1 LGKRIQKDTPV
12 DQRDYGVQ
20 QTNNKTTRASKKGK
34 REKPPAPPENLGNI
48 LAKTVKRFVP
58 FLNGLFQQFPEHR
71 QEGKLYYLMSHLL
84 WSGIFMY
91 LLLCGS
97 KKQYR
102 QDKRSDLFLKN
113 LLLLSKTH
121 EKTCCDP
128 DTIEYFLKN
137 FPYTFLETVPQRI
150 VNHLIRIKSL
160 DSYRFR
166 GYFLIAMDCTGM
178 QKYELRHC
186 KHCLKSKD
194 RKGKPFYYHPVLEA
208 KLVTPNGFAF
218 SIATE
223 FIENPQEFPT
233 KQDCEYNAFKRLAPK
248 LKSYF
253 PRLPFCLLLDALYLK
268 QYTFELCDT
277 YLWKYIIT
285 FKPGTSPSF
294 YRNVWKEKQEKIQN
308 RKTIQNKTLS
318 QYFSWVNFM
327 EYHENCL
334 TNALFCHEVTIKKD
348 QTLKVNDFAWITNL
362 HELSFNN
369 VDKIANQGGRL
380 RWKIENEGFNVQKNG
395 GYDLEHSYSH
405 NNNASKCWYFLLQ
418 IAHALNQLMSKSNL
432 FIDFSRQMGSL
443 KNFAKRLV
451 EHLRT
456 ILIDPDIFL
465 INNYQIRFNSS

>member
-1 LGKRIQKDTPV
+1 
-12 DQRDYGVQ
+12 
-20 QTNNKTTRASKKGK
+20 
-34 REKPPAPPENLGNI
+34 
-48 LAKTVKRFVP
+48 
-58 FLNGLFQQFPEHR
+58 
-71 QEGKLYYLMSHLL
+71 
-84 WSGIFMY
+84 
-91 LLLCGS
+91 
-97 KKQYR
+97 
-102 QDKRSDLFLKN
+102 
-113 LLLLSKTH
+113 
-121 EKTCCDP
+121 
-128 DTIEYFLKN
+128 
-137 FPYTFLETVPQRI
+137 
-150 VNHLIRIKSL
+150 
-160 DSYRFR
+160 
-166 GYFLIAMDCTGM
+166 
-178 QKYELRHC
+178 
-186 KHCLKSKD
+186 
-194 RKGKPFYYHPVLEA
+194 
-208 KLVTPNGFAF
+208 
-218 SIATE
+218 
-223 FIENPQEFPT
+223 
-233 KQDCEYNAFKRLAPK
+233 
-248 LKSYF
+248 
-253 PRLPFCLLLDALYLK
+253 LDALYLK